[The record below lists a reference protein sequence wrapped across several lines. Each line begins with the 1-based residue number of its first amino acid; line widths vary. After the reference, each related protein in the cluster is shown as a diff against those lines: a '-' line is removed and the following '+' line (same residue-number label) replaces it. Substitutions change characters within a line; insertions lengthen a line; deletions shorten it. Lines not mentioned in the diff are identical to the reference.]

1 MVLLSMVVIG
11 VLHTARTDL
20 TVVKNYGDRVQAH
33 YLALAGVER
42 AKALIYQDTVTRQQ
56 TAKSHTGSLFDDAK
70 DFRDVPFGRGHFQ
83 VLRRGGSGGRPEIV
97 YGISDEES
105 RLNINNASLNQ
116 LTNNSALRGMTAE
129 MAASI
134 VAWRS
139 PKTQVV
145 PGGAQ
150 TEYYMSL
157 KPPYQARNGPFQT
170 MRELLMVRGVTPRL
184 LLGTNS
190 DQPGT
195 TRAPGEDGWS
205 ALLTVAD
212 TDKNVGTDG
221 KERVNVQTADEST
234 LAGIPGITSS
244 IAQAIISYHG
254 QHRFET
260 IADLLDVTAQQ
271 NRPGPPGG
279 RRASANAQDGPKVI
293 SEELFTQIADEITV
307 SDETEL
313 AGLININTASVAVL
327 ECLPGM
333 TPDLA
338 QAIINT
344 RESGGYFANVAGL
357 LKVEGMTRDIFKQ
370 LLPLITVRSE
380 TYRII
385 AEGKIDSTGTSQRV
399 EEIVHIGRRDIETLA
414 YREDL

>member
-1 MVLLSMVVIG
+1 MRQRGSILVAVLWGMVLLSMVVIG

-190 DQPGT
+190 D
-195 TRAPGEDGWS
+195 
-205 ALLTVAD
+205 
-212 TDKNVGTDG
+212 
-221 KERVNVQTADEST
+221 
-234 LAGIPGITSS
+234 
-244 IAQAIISYHG
+244 H
-254 QHRFET
+254 
-260 IADLLDVTAQQ
+260 
-271 NRPGPPGG
+271 
-279 RRASANAQDGPKVI
+279 
-293 SEELFTQIADEITV
+293 
-307 SDETEL
+307 
-313 AGLININTASVAVL
+313 
-327 ECLPGM
+327 
-333 TPDLA
+333 
-338 QAIINT
+338 
-344 RESGGYFANVAGL
+344 
-357 LKVEGMTRDIFKQ
+357 
-370 LLPLITVRSE
+370 
-380 TYRII
+380 
-385 AEGKIDSTGTSQRV
+385 
-399 EEIVHIGRRDIETLA
+399 
-414 YREDL
+414 